1 MTITT
6 PNQSFNLS
14 PDKRSEQE
22 LDKFLDNPKSTE
34 EDSEACPQDE
44 LKQAEDYADD
54 ETEECRVDDDKYSKS
69 HDYLSLVV
77 NDMFLKLAYL

>member
-6 PNQSFNLS
+6 PNQSSNLS
-14 PDKRSEQE
+14 PDKWSEQE
-22 LDKFLDNPKSTE
+22 LDKLLDNPKSAK
-34 EDSEACPQDE
+34 EDSEACPQE
-44 LKQAEDYADD
+44 KFQQAKGYAND

-69 HDYLSLVV
+69 HDYLSLMV